1 MKIKV
6 LKTTKAAT
14 CKLGINTTKYIAG
27 QTYEIYNELAKIFIK
42 QGWGEDPNNTKREEQ
57 KAERAR
63 EAARLKAQKEK
74 AEAKAILAAKI
85 ENKAIEVAE
94 ENKAVEVAEENKA
107 KEKKTRKNK
116 RKGKL

>member
-14 CKLGINTTKYIAG
+14 CKLGINTTNYIAG

-85 ENKAIEVAE
+85 ENKAIEIT
-94 ENKAVEVAEENKA
+94 
-107 KEKKTRKNK
+107 KEKKTKKNK
-116 RKGKL
+116 RKGK